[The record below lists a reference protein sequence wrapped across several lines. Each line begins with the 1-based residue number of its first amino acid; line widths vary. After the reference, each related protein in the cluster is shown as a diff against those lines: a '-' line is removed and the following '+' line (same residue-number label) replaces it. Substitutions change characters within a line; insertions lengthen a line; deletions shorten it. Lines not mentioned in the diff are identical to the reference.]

1 MASSIITSR
10 KAQDG
15 SQDSDE
21 VDSDGDKDERET
33 NIAVFK
39 STLEDKVLTAYNKKN
54 SKNNDDA
61 SKGTSATKDSDKTDE
76 DLAADLYQKFAD
88 KIGAYPRAK
97 TGDINLDEV
106 NLEDAIMFPCYDD
119 EMLFKRLFKQDNPN
133 YKSDGSIKGVGP
145 LMGMIK
151 YNFSVHGNSGF
162 VHGDTFN
169 VKGIPEKYRRNGMFT
184 ITNIEHNIDGMF
196 WTSEVSGEFRPTK

>member
-54 SKNNDDA
+54 SKNNDDG

-88 KIGAYPRAK
+88 KIDVGGYPRAK

-106 NLEDAIMFPCYDD
+106 NLEDI
-119 EMLFKRLFKQDNPN
+119 
-133 YKSDGSIKGVGP
+133 V
-145 LMGMIK
+145 
-151 YNFSVHGNSGF
+151 
-162 VHGDTFN
+162 
-169 VKGIPEKYRRNGMFT
+169 
-184 ITNIEHNIDGMF
+184 
-196 WTSEVSGEFRPTK
+196 